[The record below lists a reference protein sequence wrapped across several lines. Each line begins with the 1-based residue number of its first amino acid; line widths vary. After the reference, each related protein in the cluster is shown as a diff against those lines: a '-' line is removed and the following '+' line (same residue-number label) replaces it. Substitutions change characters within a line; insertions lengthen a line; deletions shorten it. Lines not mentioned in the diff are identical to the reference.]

1 MEVLFASKKKFD
13 CYSSKEVNTLNFEDL
28 SFKDDFDFPE
38 LNKVGFLVIKNVI
51 PRVDIDNA
59 RDTYFKLFKNGEYKK
74 CDKKWIHLNN
84 HQDPHGCNNHP
95 SKDFLKKKEFLKII
109 LQDKLN
115 FLAKKLLKSQEI
127 MLSPRKIVRSFS
139 KLSSRCTFLRALN

>member
-1 MEVLFASKKKFD
+1 MEVLFASNKKFD

-59 RDTYFKLFKNGEYKK
+59 RDTYFKLLKMENKK
-74 CDKKWIHLNN
+74 
-84 HQDPHGCNNHP
+84 
-95 SKDFLKKKEFLKII
+95 
-109 LQDKLN
+109 
-115 FLAKKLLKSQEI
+115 
-127 MLSPRKIVRSFS
+127 MR
-139 KLSSRCTFLRALN
+139 